1 MREPIPASECHKETS
16 GIDSQLASGA
26 RVPKEI
32 QDQTDALRRSRRE
45 ADIERFIENQLPGP
59 NQDLFKDM
67 LITLCRLARDGAGRG
82 DLKLLNKAL
91 AELRYALRVFAPYS
105 EIRKISIF
113 GSSRTPEDDP
123 NYQAAVEFAR
133 QISESNWMII
143 TGAGDGIMKAG
154 HHGAGRAAS
163 FGVAIRLPFEQK
175 TNTVIAADD
184 KLVNFRYFF
193 TRKLVFIKEASAVAL
208 FPGGFGTLDEGFE
221 TLTLVQTG
229 KAPIVPV
236 VLVER
241 PGGTYWLRWRDYVE
255 AELLRAGMICPE
267 DMDLFTIT
275 DDVGLAVR
283 VVREFYRVYHSM
295 RYVGSDLV
303 LRLERP
309 LLPSTLELLNDTFG
323 DVLARGRFEQTG
335 ALPAEDGE
343 LAEKPRLKFAFNRKS
358 FGRLRRL
365 IDVINADPGALPPN
379 P

>member
-1 MREPIPASECHKETS
+1 LPEYLK
-16 GIDSQLASGA
+16 
-26 RVPKEI
+26 
-32 QDQTDALRRSRRE
+32 DQTDAERRNLRQAAIDSFVE
-45 ADIERFIENQLPGP
+45 SQLSGP

-82 DLKLLNKAL
+82 ELKLLSKAL
-91 AELRYALRVFAPYS
+91 AELRYALRVFAPYR

-133 QISESNWMII
+133 QISDSNWMII

-163 FGVAIRLPFEQK
+163 FGVAIRLPLEQK

-208 FPGGFGTLDEGFE
+208 FPGGFGTQDEGFE
-221 TLTLVQTG
+221 ALTLIQTG
-229 KAPIVPV
+229 KAPVVPV

-241 PGGTYWLRWRDYVE
+241 PGGTYWQHWRKYVE
-255 AELLRAGMICPE
+255 SELLRTGMICPE

-275 DDVGLAVR
+275 DDVSLATR
-283 VVREFYRVYHSM
+283 VVRDFYRVYHSM
-295 RYVGSDLV
+295 RYVSSDLV
-303 LRLERP
+303 LRLEHP
-309 LLPSTLELLNDTFG
+309 LSAGTVQRLNDEYR
-323 DVLARGRFEQTG
+323 DILARGVFEQSG
-335 ALPAEDGE
+335 VLPAEDGE

-358 FGRLRRL
+358 FARLRRL
-365 IDVINADPGALPPN
+365 IDVINTDSGPS
-379 P
+379 